1 MPNTCHFLHPLGL
14 WARRRL
20 ALGWAL
26 AVASGTVASPASA
39 VTPPIIVQFSH
50 VAGEDTAKG
59 KAALK
64 FKALAEARTAG
75 RVRVEVYPDS
85 TLYKDREELQALQ
98 MGAVQM
104 LATSL
109 SKLASVGGSGFEVFD
124 LPFLFK
130 DHAAFRAA
138 VDGPVGAMLLQQ
150 LEPSGLKGLAFWDNG
165 FKVFSANRPLLSPT
179 DFQGIKVRIQ
189 SSRILVA
196 QMKALGADV
205 SIHPMANVYEALR
218 SGQLDGQENVP
229 TNIYSQHLHEVQS
242 HLTVTRH
249 GYLAYVVLVNRQFW
263 DKLPADIR
271 LELTQAL
278 REATQYANSIAE
290 AENERA
296 LELLKA
302 SGKLTVHEPTA
313 PELALWR
320 TTLAPVYRQ
329 AKAWIP
335 PAILAAIQSGGAAA
349 VNASVPR
356 APRAPAAAT
365 P

>member
-1 MPNTCHFLHPLGL
+1 MRNPSPPKNSPPALT
-14 WARRRL
+14 RRCFASAL
-20 ALGWAL
+20 ALAM
-26 AVASGTVASPASA
+26 ASGWPLPCTTAQAQTA
-39 VTPPIIVQFSH
+39 KDPIIIQFSH
-50 VAGEDTAKG
+50 VVGADTAKG

-64 FKALAEARTAG
+64 FKELAEARTAG

-98 MGAVQM
+98 IGAVQM

-109 SKLASVGGSGFEVFD
+109 SKLATVGGSDFEVFD

-138 VDGPVGAMLLQQ
+138 VDGPVGATLLRR
-150 LEPSGLKGLAFWDNG
+150 LEPSGLQGLAFWDNG
-165 FKVFSANRPLLSPT
+165 FKVFTANRPLLSPA
-179 DFQGIKVRIQ
+179 DFRGIKIRIQ
-189 SSRILVA
+189 SSRILVS

-229 TNIYSQHLHEVQS
+229 TNIYSQHLHDVQS
-242 HLTVTRH
+242 HLSVTRH

-263 DKLPADIR
+263 NQLPYDIR
-271 LELTQAL
+271 EAL
-278 REATQYANSIAE
+278 RLALHEATQYANSIAE
-290 AENERA
+290 AENQRA

-313 PELALWR
+313 QMLALWR
-320 TTLAPVYRQ
+320 ETLAPVYRQ
-329 AKAWIP
+329 ASAWID
-335 PAILAAIQSGGAAA
+335 PAMLAAIRASSAGA
-349 VNASVPR
+349 R
-356 APRAPAAAT
+356 
-365 P
+365 